1 MVNQT
6 FKTIAQT
13 HAADGRIAAFDLG
26 RVQGSQFGGYCASG
40 LSRGGIFF
48 FAFAFELS
56 SAEDKTFHFS
66 CIGPY

>member
-1 MVNQT
+1 MVNHT

-13 HAADGRIAAFDLG
+13 HAADGGIAAFDLG
-26 RVQGSQFGGYCASG
+26 SCCASG
-40 LSRGGIFF
+40 LSRGGIFC

-66 CIGPY
+66 CIRPY